1 MDLDRVTSIA
11 RENSTLILLYVV
23 VIVVV
28 VVFWGGGETSEDLP
42 YVFANDLTRTQQK
55 ESRTRCYVTLIIN
68 HDHIHAY

>member
-28 VVFWGGGETSEDLP
+28 VVFWGGGGRQVKIYHTYL
-42 YVFANDLTRTQQK
+42 RTILHEHNK
-55 ESRTRCYVTLIIN
+55 KNLGLGATLL
-68 HDHIHAY
+68 